1 MQDTRKAPATT
12 EDAKPWASLS
22 WPNRITLFRLLL
34 IAPFIVLIL
43 NQREWGDSARYGAL
57 AVFVIM
63 AVSDFLDGMLA
74 RRLNRKTRFGAILDP
89 LADKALI
96 ISAVVLLSLP
106 DSAVPAAPISNWIV
120 VVIVGKDLWVIVG
133 FIVIYLVTDRFRI
146 HPTRAGK
153 AATLGQL
160 IMVLSV
166 LIAPEL
172 NRIVGGLGSM
182 LARLLGWLVT
192 VVSVLAAVS
201 YTRLGLSF
209 VAEEQKPLESPPNKE
224 PREP

>member
-1 MQDTRKAPATT
+1 MAVPARSEGGGKVGLRPVTDGKVGRTAMQDTRKAPATT

-74 RRLNRKTRFGAILDP
+74 RRLNRKTRFGAIPDP

-120 VVIVGKDLWVIVG
+120 VVNCPSTAVRVSRLAVICRVPVG
-133 FIVIYLVTDRFRI
+133 F
-146 HPTRAGK
+146 G
-153 AATLGQL
+153 G
-160 IMVLSV
+160 MVLPLLTV
-166 LIAPEL
+166 IGARPAFLLIL
-172 NRIVGGLGSM
+172 
-182 LARLLGWLVT
+182 
-192 VVSVLAAVS
+192 
-201 YTRLGLSF
+201 
-209 VAEEQKPLESPPNKE
+209 PLTAW
-224 PREP
+224 